1 MTGNQEYEEESIGL
15 ALLTRPVSFAK
26 SRTSAEQKWHSV
38 RPMDHWMMLRA
49 SQIFWDQ
56 YTIAHAPVWQRVLA
70 RFHRRLT
77 RKFCSLHST
86 VEKEAHVRRFC
97 TISPPPR
104 CSYALSNRS
113 FFVLYFEIFLP
124 FLRPFPPIA
133 RSPGQ
138 SVNNR
143 SAKSM
148 LSIFETNSIFRTR
161 GKRFDRWKYV
171 NCSDYIIKAV
181 F

>member
-1 MTGNQEYEEESIGL
+1 MRRGADRSRITDASRFIREKPDERRTEMT
-15 ALLTRPVSFAK
+15 
-26 SRTSAEQKWHSV
+26 
-38 RPMDHWMMLRA
+38 
-49 SQIFWDQ
+49 
-56 YTIAHAPVWQRVLA
+56 
-70 RFHRRLT
+70 
-77 RKFCSLHST
+77 
-86 VEKEAHVRRFC
+86 FC
-97 TISPPPR
+97 TANGPLDDVTCISDFLGSIHHCACTSVAEGACAFSPTPDAQVLFVALDSRKRGARPPVLHD
-104 CSYALSNRS
+104 LSAS
-113 FFVLYFEIFLP
+113 SML
-124 FLRPFPPIA
+124 LRPFESLLL
-133 RSPGQ
+133 RSLLRNFSTFFTPVSTYRRSLGQ